1 MVWTGVSPGTE
12 TSAGAA
18 RGGGAVSYTHLDV
31 YKRQGYNIAEA
42 AELVGYHDCSYFS
55 RVFKKY
61 CGVSPKQFI
70 LEGDKAP
77 ISMDG
82 G

>member
-1 MVWTGVSPGTE
+1 MLFKKKYGVNI
-12 TSAGAA
+12 TSYINEVRLAQAKAYLAA
-18 RGGGAVSYTHLDV
+18 
-31 YKRQGYNIAEA
+31 GYNIAEA